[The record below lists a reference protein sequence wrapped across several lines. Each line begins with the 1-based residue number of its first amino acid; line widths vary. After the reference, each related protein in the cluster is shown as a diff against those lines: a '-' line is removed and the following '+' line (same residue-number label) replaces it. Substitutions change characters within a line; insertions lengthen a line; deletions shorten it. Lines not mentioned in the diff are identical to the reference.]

1 MRATLRKTF
10 QQVKIPIHQGF
21 LLGTGPAFQL
31 PFGGNCVS
39 DTVEFLMVHKCY
51 WSPPF
56 CVSAESTGIVLR
68 DATLK
73 ISAR

>member
-1 MRATLRKTF
+1 MRTTLRKTL

-21 LLGTGPAFQL
+21 LLGTAPAFQL

-39 DTVEFLMVHKCY
+39 DTVEVLMVHKRY
-51 WSPPF
+51 RSPPF
-56 CVSAESTGIVLR
+56 CVSAESTRIVLR

-73 ISAR
+73 ISTR